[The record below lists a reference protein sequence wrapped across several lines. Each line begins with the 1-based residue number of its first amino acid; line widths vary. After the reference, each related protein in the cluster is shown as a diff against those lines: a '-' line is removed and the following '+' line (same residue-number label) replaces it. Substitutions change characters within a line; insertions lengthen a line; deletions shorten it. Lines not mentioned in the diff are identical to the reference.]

1 MSVDEKVAYRWHML
15 GYLFLINCFVN
26 AFAFAVLPALM
37 PLIGDE
43 MDLSY
48 AQIGMVWGSP
58 AFGTLLFSVI
68 GGNTGDRFGVR
79 PVILIG
85 VLCLAILGG
94 LRAFCDSYSALML
107 VMFLMGV
114 AYAFILPNL
123 RKAIGVWFGPAELAR
138 ATGILAM
145 GAGIG
150 GGIGLTMAAS
160 VLEPWLG
167 GWQNVL
173 LFVSAVSLAVWILWA
188 VLARGREPSGLMAEL
203 ARQRPGFR
211 EGMTKVS
218 KVRDFWLLCII
229 EMFLVGIVASIVGQM
244 PTILVDR
251 GMTESMASIFVASF
265 TWSTLLGMLV
275 GPYFS
280 DRVGLRKIFIWPIL
294 FANIPVVMMLGFLM
308 STPLL
313 ILIAL
318 AGLFTGWY
326 APILMVLILENKQIG
341 PILAGTAFGGLV
353 TISRIGAIVFP
364 PLMGL
369 AMDATGQPWAGFA
382 LVGALGV
389 IPAMVMLLVR
399 ETGRKARLALAEAV
413 DRQR

>member
-1 MSVDEKVAYRWHML
+1 MIVDEKIAYRWHML

-48 AQIGMVWGSP
+48 AQIGMVWGAP

-79 PVILIG
+79 PVILIS

-94 LRAFCDSYSALML
+94 LRAFCDSYSALLL
-107 VMFLMGV
+107 VMFFMGV

-123 RKAIGVWFGPAELAR
+123 RKAIGIWFGPSELAR
-138 ATGILAM
+138 ATGIMAM

-150 GGIGLTMAAS
+150 GGLALTIAAS

-167 GWQNVL
+167 GWRSVL
-173 LFVSAVSLAVWILWA
+173 LFISAVSLAVWLLWA
-188 VLARGREPSGLMAEL
+188 VLGRGREPSGLMAEL

-229 EMFLVGIVASIVGQM
+229 ELVLVGVVAAIVGQM
-244 PTILVDR
+244 PTILVDK
-251 GMTESMASIFVASF
+251 GMTESMASIFVGSF

-280 DRVGLRKIFIWPIL
+280 DKVGLRKIFIWPIL
-294 FANIPVVMMLGFLM
+294 FVNIPIVVMLGFLM

-313 ILIAL
+313 IFIAL
-318 AGLFTGWY
+318 AGLLSGWY
-326 APILMVLILENKQIG
+326 APILMVLILENPKIG
-341 PILAGTAFGGLV
+341 PVLAGTAFGGLV
-353 TISRIGAIVFP
+353 TVSRLGAIIFP

-369 AMDATGQPWAGFA
+369 VMDATGQFGAGFA
-382 LVGALGV
+382 LVGALCF
-389 IPAMVMLLVR
+389 IPAMVILLVR
-399 ETGRKARLALAEAV
+399 ETGRRARVTLAEASPE
-413 DRQR
+413 

>member
-1 MSVDEKVAYRWHML
+1 
-15 GYLFLINCFVN
+15 
-26 AFAFAVLPALM
+26 M

-48 AQIGMVWGSP
+48 AQIGMVWGAP

-79 PVILIG
+79 PVILIS

-94 LRAFCDSYSALML
+94 LRAFCDSYSALLL
-107 VMFLMGV
+107 VMFFMGV

-123 RKAIGVWFGPAELAR
+123 RKAIGIWFGPSELAR
-138 ATGILAM
+138 ATGIMAM

-150 GGIGLTMAAS
+150 GGLALTIAAS

-167 GWQNVL
+167 GWRSVL
-173 LFVSAVSLAVWILWA
+173 LFVSAVSLAVWLLWA

-229 EMFLVGIVASIVGQM
+229 ELVLVGVVAAIVGQM
-244 PTILVDR
+244 PTILVDK
-251 GMTESMASIFVASF
+251 GMTESMASIFVGSF

-280 DRVGLRKIFIWPIL
+280 DKVGLRKIFIWPIL
-294 FANIPVVMMLGFLM
+294 FVNIPIVVMLGFLM

-313 ILIAL
+313 IFIAL
-318 AGLFTGWY
+318 AGLLSGWY
-326 APILMVLILENKQIG
+326 APILMVLILENPKIG
-341 PILAGTAFGGLV
+341 PVLAGTAFGGLV
-353 TISRIGAIVFP
+353 TVSRLGAIIFP

-369 AMDATGQPWAGFA
+369 VMDATGQFGAGFA
-382 LVGALGV
+382 LVGALCF
-389 IPAMVMLLVR
+389 IPAMVILVVR
-399 ETGRKARLALAEAV
+399 ETGRKAKLALAEATPE
-413 DRQR
+413 